1 MPKAYRAVQSD
12 GQEKEDQVEV
22 ETEHPSVVQGQ
33 TSAEQEVLLMA
44 ETSTKHEMEE
54 EAEEKKKK
62 RKGEGE
68 GKGTSKRKHLGAHWR
83 ADEYYLL
90 HRLSMLNLR
99 DSTETERRAKKSR
112 RRAKKSRRK
121 GSNRHSVD
129 VIMENVKEK
138 LKAHL
143 REKFTCI
150 YEGTGGDRS
159 RLQKVYTELYITQD
173 IGKYDYK
180 SHENLHGFNLWNQRI
195 DCLGIFMESYFFK
208 FKHGGSGKKVMTKG
222 IAGIGKTVAVQNF
235 ALHWAEGNFNQ
246 HIDFIFVLPFR
257 ELNLLKEGEYSLLQL
272 LLHFYPELKQIDA
285 QKLLNKKVL
294 FIFDGLDESRFPL
307 DFAASKTVS
316 DIDQRSTVDVLL
328 TNLIKGK
335 LLPNTLLWITSR
347 PAAASQIPPEYIDQM
362 TEVHGF
368 TDQQKEEYFRK
379 RFSDAD
385 QAKEVISYIRGMIS
399 FSFMSHIPIFC
410 WITAE
415 VFKKG
420 EIKQKSRIIITMTEL
435 YIHYLLIQTQRA
447 THKYGETKPGE
458 MDQKE
463 ILESENVAMLLKLA
477 QLAFEQLE
485 EGNILFYEEDLR
497 QCGIDVDKASL
508 FYGLCSKV
516 LKQEYGLYQ
525 KKMFSFVHLSFQEF
539 LAAVYMFHCCVT
551 KKLSAL
557 KSFLGDEAADLPLH
571 ELLKRVV
578 DKAIQS
584 ETGHLDLFLCFFLG
598 ISLETNQTLL
608 QGLLPQTQTSSETVE
623 EMKRHLRK
631 FHGGNI
637 SHERCMNLFLCKYEL
652 KEQRVQ
658 NEIQAF
664 LQSGVKLSPFDCSV
678 LSTMLLMSEE
688 VIDEI
693 DLTKCY
699 TPFEDSDKLL
709 LPLKNCRKAA
719 VKSDIFKYESLQ
731 ILVSILQSKDSSLR
745 ELHLECCSSHNN
757 PVPGYLFAVLIN
769 PHCKLETLRLSGFAL
784 RREEYEALTS
794 VLQSTQSTLR
804 ALDFT
809 YCTYVQ
815 PYASSSHHYK
825 TLGEDEELHICDNS
839 LVTIIPAVLSPVCK
853 VEKFRMS
860 GCHLKSRHCEV
871 FGSVLSS
878 NPILRELDLS
888 HNNLQDSGVKLLS
901 VGLASPTCRLESLR
915 LSGCG
920 ITEVGCASLASALSS
935 NPSHL
940 RELDLSFNHP
950 GDSGVK
956 LLSERLEDHKCRLE
970 KLNVEHDEDH
980 WVNPQQLK
988 KYACK
993 LTLDPN
999 TANSNLL
1006 LSEGNRRV
1014 KYVEEKQPYP
1024 DHPKRF
1030 DIEHQVLCR
1039 EGLTGRCYWEVEWTG
1054 LVPIGVT
1061 YKTIN
1066 RKGGRDVK
1074 IGQNEKSWSFNCHLQ
1089 DAYYF
1094 QHKHQE
1100 TFVPLRIPDTNT
1112 FWDRFKRPMVWSLN
1126 QPKPKPRRLGVYL
1139 DWPAGILSFYLFY
1152 SDTMTLLH
1160 TFHTS
1165 FTEPLYPAFSVY
1177 GGSLTLSNVLQLNM
1191 DSIQTCFTPEITT
1204 KSANTLYRF
1213 KFPGAGVFQCS
1224 LTRLVFGVTG
1234 EGEVLYRTV
1243 QWDESLLYSAGRTPA
1258 GPLFN
1263 IQCPQRSVNQLHLPH
1278 CETNPVLLSGS
1289 LSVVH
1294 ITDDGM
1300 SILEPQKITETHVV
1314 INVSHFSAFG
1324 LIWDY
1329 IKRFLN
1335 LNVSIKSQVLL
1346 FLGPPNTKQRRKM
1359 NVLLLPRNVPVQEVR
1374 GQQENDQYIKT
1385 TSYCRLRKDQTYSL
1399 LSNPEGYEIQPESAP
1414 FDLNYGPNYH
1424 PTFEVVLTTSTE
1436 DVTLMVQDQEKT
1448 KVWRRRVDLAGPG
1461 PSGENPTRTQS
1472 LSAEDRL
1479 RSVRTEFIQRVTEPV
1494 LDKLLDELLGQM
1506 FINDE
1511 EMESARTRTR
1521 RKKAEEVIDM
1531 VRRKGSDA
1539 SSKMIDIFRKLDP
1552 HLSKELQ
1559 LS

>member
-1 MPKAYRAVQSD
+1 
-12 GQEKEDQVEV
+12 
-22 ETEHPSVVQGQ
+22 
-33 TSAEQEVLLMA
+33 MA
-44 ETSTKHEMEE
+44 EASTKHEMEE
-54 EAEEKKKK
+54 EVEEKEKE
-62 RKGEGE
+62 RRGGEEE
-68 GKGTSKRKHLGAHWR
+68 GKEASMADNPLAEGKSGDDPLDKR
-83 ADEYYLL
+83 
-90 HRLSMLNLR
+90 LNLR
-99 DSTETERRAKKSR
+99 DSTETERSGR
-112 RRAKKSRRK
+112 R

-173 IGKYDYK
+173 VGKYGLK
-180 SHENLHGFNLWNQRI
+180 SHESHTLKPSHSVLNQRI
-195 DCLGIFMESYFFK
+195 DCLDIFKSTQ
-208 FKHGGSGKKVMTKG
+208 SINQSQLGKEKSIRKVMTKG

-235 ALHWAEGNFNQ
+235 ALHWAEGNINQ

-272 LLHFYPELKQIDA
+272 LLHFYPELKQTDA

-368 TDQQKEEYFRK
+368 TDQQKEEYFLK

-385 QAKEVISYIRGMIS
+385 QAEEVISCIRGMIS

-415 VFKKG
+415 VFKR
-420 EIKQKSRIIITMTEL
+420 ESKQKSRMITTVTEL

-447 THKYGETKPGE
+447 TKKYGENRPGE

-508 FYGLCSKV
+508 FCGLCSEV

-539 LAAVYMFHCCVT
+539 LAAIYVFHCCVT

-598 ISLETNQTLL
+598 ILLESNQTLL

-623 EMKRHLRK
+623 EMKRYLRK

-699 TPFEDSDKLL
+699 TPFEGSERLL

-719 VKSDIFKYESLQ
+719 LKSNMFAYECLQ
-731 ILVSILQSKDSSLR
+731 ILVPILQSKDSSLR
-745 ELHLECCSSHNN
+745 ELHLECCSSHNISI
-757 PVPGYLFAVLIN
+757 PGHLFAALTS

-784 RREEYEALTS
+784 DREHCEALAF
-794 VLQSTQSTLR
+794 VLQTQSTLR

-809 YCTYVQ
+809 YCIYVH
-815 PYASSSHHYK
+815 PHDYSGYYCEE
-825 TLGEDEELHICDNS
+825 LGENDVDYDDIYDNS
-839 LVTIIPAVLSPVCK
+839 LLTIIPASLSK
-853 VEKFRMS
+853 LEKFRMS
-860 GCHLKSRHCEV
+860 GCLLKSRRCRV
-871 FGSVLSS
+871 FGFVLRS

-901 VGLASPTCRLESLR
+901 VGLASPKCRLELLR

-920 ITEVGCASLASALSS
+920 ITEVGCASLASALSC

-988 KYACK
+988 KYACE

-1014 KYVEEKQPYP
+1014 KYVKEKQPYP
-1024 DHPKRF
+1024 DHPERF
-1030 DIEHQVLCR
+1030 DIEHLVLCR

-1054 LVPIGVT
+1054 FVPIGVT
-1061 YKTIN
+1061 YKSIDRKGWDVAIN
-1066 RKGGRDVK
+1066 RNK
-1074 IGQNEKSWSFNCHLQ
+1074 KSWSLDMSIWNGYSFRHE
-1089 DAYYF
+1089 
-1094 QHKHQE
+1094 HEE
-1100 TFVPLRIPDTNT
+1100 TFVPAPIIDVKAFLAR
-1112 FWDRFKRPMVWSLN
+1112 
-1126 QPKPKPRRLGVYL
+1126 PRRLGVYL
-1139 DWPAGILSFYLFY
+1139 DWPAGILSLYSLS

-1165 FTEPLYPAFSVY
+1165 FTEPLYPAFCVTA
-1177 GGSLTLSNVLQLNM
+1177 GSLTLSNLLQLNM
-1191 DSIQTCFTPEITT
+1191 DSIQTCFTPETE
-1204 KSANTLYRF
+1204 SANTLYRF

-1224 LTRLVFGVTG
+1224 LTGLVFGVTG

-1263 IQCPQRSVNQLHLPH
+1263 IQCPQQSVNQLHLPH
-1278 CETNPVLLSGS
+1278 CETTPAKLSGS

-1314 INVSHFSAFG
+1314 INVSHLSAFG
-1324 LIWDY
+1324 LILKK
-1329 IKRFLN
+1329 IKGLRKE
-1335 LNVSIKSQVLL
+1335 IKSQVLL
-1346 FLGPPNTKQRRKM
+1346 FLGPPNRKQRRKM
-1359 NVLLLPRNVPVQEVR
+1359 NVLLLPRNVPVQEVLSVKVR
-1374 GQQENDQYIKT
+1374 GQQQNDQYIET
-1385 TSYCRLRKDQTYSL
+1385 TSNCDLRKGQRYSL
-1399 LSNPEGYEIQPESAP
+1399 LSNPEDYEIQPESAP

-1448 KVWRRRVDLAGPG
+1448 QVWRRRVDLTAYLPGPG
-1461 PSGENPTRTQS
+1461 PSGENPTRIQS

-1479 RSVRTEFIQRVTEPV
+1479 RSVRTEFIDRVTEPV
-1494 LDKLLDELLGQM
+1494 LDQLLDELLNHNV
-1506 FINDE
+1506 INRE
-1511 EMESARTRTR
+1511 EMAKAKTRTRTD
-1521 RKKAEEVIDM
+1521 KAREVIDM
-1531 VRRKGSDA
+1531 VVMKGREA
-1539 SSKMIDIFRKLDP
+1539 SLKMIDIFRKRDP
-1552 HLSKELQ
+1552 CLSKELQ
-1559 LS
+1559 LR

>member
-1 MPKAYRAVQSD
+1 
-12 GQEKEDQVEV
+12 
-22 ETEHPSVVQGQ
+22 
-33 TSAEQEVLLMA
+33 
-44 ETSTKHEMEE
+44 MEE
-54 EAEEKKKK
+54 EAEEKKKE
-62 RKGEGE
+62 RKGEGEGE
-68 GKGTSKRKHLGAHWR
+68 GKGTSKPEHLGARWR
-83 ADEYYLL
+83 GVDGYYLQKQF
-90 HRLSMLNLR
+90 SMFNLR
-99 DSTETERRAKKSR
+99 HSTETETT
-112 RRAKKSRRK
+112 
-121 GSNRHSVD
+121 VD
-129 VIMENVKEK
+129 VIMEDVKEK

-173 IGKYDYK
+173 VGKYDCK
-180 SHENLHGFNLWNQRI
+180 SHEILHDFNLWNQRI
-195 DCLGIFMESYFFK
+195 DCLDIFNPRKDHPILTMTERTITQIQKKLPRKKSPI
-208 FKHGGSGKKVMTKG
+208 KKVMTKG

-235 ALHWAEGNFNQ
+235 ALHWVEGNLNQ
-246 HIDFIFVLPFR
+246 YIDFIFVLPFR

-328 TNLIKGK
+328 TNLIKGN

-362 TEVHGF
+362 TEVPGF
-368 TDQQKEEYFRK
+368 TDQQKEEYFLK
-379 RFSDAD
+379 RFTDAD
-385 QAKEVISYIRGMIS
+385 QAKEVISRIRGMIS

-415 VFKKG
+415 VFKR
-420 EIKQKSRIIITMTEL
+420 ESKQKSRMITTVTEL
-435 YIHYLLIQTQRA
+435 YIHYLLIQTQQA
-447 THKYGETKPGE
+447 TKKYGENRPGE

-508 FYGLCSKV
+508 FCGLCSEV

-539 LAAVYMFHCCVT
+539 LAAIYVFHCCVT

-598 ISLETNQTLL
+598 ILLESNQTLL

-623 EMKRHLRK
+623 EMKRYLRK

-664 LQSGVKLSPFDCSV
+664 LQSGVKLSPIDCSV

-693 DLTKCY
+693 DLTKCDI
-699 TPFEDSDKLL
+699 PFEGSERLL

-719 VKSDIFKYESLQ
+719 LKSDIFKYESFQ

-745 ELHLECCSSHNN
+745 ELHLEFCSSLNSSTVHYRNSFLL
-757 PVPGYLFAVLIN
+757 GRLFAALTS
-769 PHCKLETLRLSGFAL
+769 PHCKLETLRLSGFVLDCNA
-784 RREEYEALTS
+784 YDALTS

-804 ALDFT
+804 ALDLT
-809 YCTYVQ
+809 YCTYVHTYVFSRHPHQ
-815 PYASSSHHYK
+815 S
-825 TLGEDEELHICDNS
+825 DEELHDICDNS
-839 LVTIIPAVLSPVCK
+839 LATIILAVLSPVCK

-988 KYACK
+988 KYACE
-993 LTLDPN
+993 LTLDLN

-1006 LSEGNRRV
+1006 LSEGNKRV
-1014 KYVEEKQPYP
+1014 EYVEEKQPYP
-1024 DHPKRF
+1024 DHPERF

-1039 EGLTGRCYWEVEWTG
+1039 EGLTGRGYWEVEWTG
-1054 LVPIGVT
+1054 VVTIGVT
-1061 YKTIN
+1061 YKSID

-1074 IGQNEKSWSFNCHLQ
+1074 IGRNNESWSFSFRIVH
-1089 DAYYF
+1089 AYSF
-1094 QHKHQE
+1094 HHKHQE
-1100 TFVPLRIPDTNT
+1100 TFVPLQIPHTKT
-1112 FWDRFKRPMVWSLN
+1112 FWDRFN
-1126 QPKPKPRRLGVYL
+1126 RLGVYL

-1165 FTEPLYPAFSVY
+1165 FTEPLYPAFCVY
-1177 GGSLTLSNVLQLNM
+1177 GGSLTLSNVLQ
-1191 DSIQTCFTPEITT
+1191 IQTCFTPEITT
-1204 KSANTLYRF
+1204 KSANTLHRF

-1224 LTRLVFGVTG
+1224 LTGLVFGVTG

-1243 QWDESLLYSAGRTPA
+1243 QWDESLLHSAGRTPA
-1258 GPLFN
+1258 GLLFN

-1278 CETNPVLLSGS
+1278 CETTPALLSGS

-1300 SILEPQKITETHVV
+1300 SILEPQTITETHVV
-1314 INVSHFSAFG
+1314 INVSHLSAFG

-1329 IKRFLN
+1329 IKRFLT
-1335 LNVSIKSQVLL
+1335 LDVPISGQVLL
-1346 FLGPPNTKQRRKM
+1346 FLGPPNRKQKRKM
-1359 NVLLLPRNVPVQEVR
+1359 NVLLLPRNVPVQEVLSVKVR
-1374 GQQENDQYIKT
+1374 GQQENDQYIET
-1385 TSYCRLRKDQTYSL
+1385 TSNCCLRKGQRYSL
-1399 LSNPEGYEIQPESAP
+1399 LSNPEDYEIQPESAP

-1436 DVTLMVQDQEKT
+1436 DVTLMVQDQEET
-1448 KVWRRRVDLAGPG
+1448 KVWRRRVDLTAYLPGPG
-1461 PSGENPTRTQS
+1461 PSGENPTRIQS
-1472 LSAEDRL
+1472 LSAEEMML
-1479 RSVRTEFIQRVTEPV
+1479 RSARTEFIQRVNTAV
-1494 LDKLLDELLGQM
+1494 LDKLLDELWNHKV
-1506 FINDE
+1506 INDE
-1511 EMESARTRTR
+1511 EMESAKTRTR

-1531 VRRKGSDA
+1531 VRRKGREA
-1539 SSKMIDIFRKLDP
+1539 SLKMIVIFRKLDP
-1552 HLSKELQ
+1552 HLSETLH

>member
-1 MPKAYRAVQSD
+1 
-12 GQEKEDQVEV
+12 
-22 ETEHPSVVQGQ
+22 
-33 TSAEQEVLLMA
+33 
-44 ETSTKHEMEE
+44 
-54 EAEEKKKK
+54 
-62 RKGEGE
+62 
-68 GKGTSKRKHLGAHWR
+68 
-83 ADEYYLL
+83 
-90 HRLSMLNLR
+90 
-99 DSTETERRAKKSR
+99 
-112 RRAKKSRRK
+112 
-121 GSNRHSVD
+121 
-129 VIMENVKEK
+129 
-138 LKAHL
+138 
-143 REKFTCI
+143 
-150 YEGTGGDRS
+150 
-159 RLQKVYTELYITQD
+159 
-173 IGKYDYK
+173 
-180 SHENLHGFNLWNQRI
+180 
-195 DCLGIFMESYFFK
+195 
-208 FKHGGSGKKVMTKG
+208 
-222 IAGIGKTVAVQNF
+222 
-235 ALHWAEGNFNQ
+235 
-246 HIDFIFVLPFR
+246 
-257 ELNLLKEGEYSLLQL
+257 
-272 LLHFYPELKQIDA
+272 
-285 QKLLNKKVL
+285 
-294 FIFDGLDESRFPL
+294 
-307 DFAASKTVS
+307 
-316 DIDQRSTVDVLL
+316 
-328 TNLIKGK
+328 
-335 LLPNTLLWITSR
+335 
-347 PAAASQIPPEYIDQM
+347 
-362 TEVHGF
+362 
-368 TDQQKEEYFRK
+368 
-379 RFSDAD
+379 
-385 QAKEVISYIRGMIS
+385 MIS

-415 VFKKG
+415 VFKR
-420 EIKQKSRIIITMTEL
+420 ESKQKSRMITTVTEL

-447 THKYGETKPGE
+447 TKKYGETKPGE

-508 FYGLCSKV
+508 FCGLCPEV

-539 LAAVYMFHCCVT
+539 LAAIYVFHCCVT

-598 ISLETNQTLL
+598 ISLESNQILL

-664 LQSGVKLSPFDCSV
+664 LQSGVKLSPIDCSV

-699 TPFEDSDKLL
+699 TPFEGSERLL

-719 VKSDIFKYESLQ
+719 LKSDIFKYESLQ

-745 ELHLECCSSHNN
+745 ELHLEFCSRFNSS
-757 PVPGYLFAVLIN
+757 VLGRLFAALTS
-769 PHCKLETLRLSGFAL
+769 PHCKLETLRLSGFEL

-878 NPILRELDLS
+878 NPTLRELDLS

-956 LLSERLEDHKCRLE
+956 LVSERLEDHKCRLE
-970 KLNVEHDEDH
+970 KLNVEHDEDC

-988 KYACK
+988 KYACE

-1006 LSEGNRRV
+1006 LFEGNRRV
-1014 KYVEEKQPYP
+1014 EYVKEKQPYP
-1024 DHPKRF
+1024 DHPERF

-1039 EGLTGRCYWEVEWTG
+1039 EGLTGQCYWEVEWTG
-1054 LVPIGVT
+1054 VVTIGVT

-1074 IGQNEKSWSFNCHLQ
+1074 IGRNNKSWSLDMSIWNGYSFRHE
-1089 DAYYF
+1089 
-1094 QHKHQE
+1094 HEE
-1100 TFVPLRIPDTNT
+1100 TFVPALIID
-1112 FWDRFKRPMVWSLN
+1112 FKAFLARPS
-1126 QPKPKPRRLGVYL
+1126 RLGVYL
-1139 DWPAGILSFYLFY
+1139 DWPAGILSFYLLY

-1165 FTEPLYPAFSVY
+1165 FTEPLYPAFCVY
-1177 GGSLTLSNVLQLNM
+1177 GGSLTLSNLLQLNM

-1204 KSANTLYRF
+1204 KSATLYRF

-1224 LTRLVFGVTG
+1224 LTGLVFGVTG

-1278 CETNPVLLSGS
+1278 CETTPALLSGS

-1329 IKRFLN
+1329 IKRFLTPD
-1335 LNVSIKSQVLL
+1335 VPISGQVLL
-1346 FLGPPNTKQRRKM
+1346 FLGPPNRRQKRKM

-1374 GQQENDQYIKT
+1374 GQQENDQYIET
-1385 TSYCRLRKDQTYSL
+1385 TSNCRLRKDQTYSL

-1436 DVTLMVQDQEKT
+1436 DVTLMVQDQEET
-1448 KVWRRRVDLAGPG
+1448 LVWRRRVDLTAYLPGPG

-1472 LSAEDRL
+1472 LSAEEMML
-1479 RSVRTEFIQRVTEPV
+1479 RSVRAQFIQRADKAV
-1494 LDKLLDELLGQM
+1494 LDQLLDELLHHNV
-1506 FINDE
+1506 INDE
-1511 EMESARTRTR
+1511 EMESAQKTRTNTE
-1521 RKKAEEVIDM
+1521 KAREVIDM

-1539 SSKMIDIFRKLDP
+1539 SLKMIVIFRKLDP
-1552 HLSKELQ
+1552 HLSETLH

>member
-1 MPKAYRAVQSD
+1 
-12 GQEKEDQVEV
+12 
-22 ETEHPSVVQGQ
+22 
-33 TSAEQEVLLMA
+33 MA
-44 ETSTKHEMEE
+44 DTSTKHQIEE
-54 EAEEKKKK
+54 EAEEKE
-62 RKGEGE
+62 RRGGEEE
-68 GKGTSKRKHLGAHWR
+68 GKEASMAEDPPTGEQNGDDPL
-83 ADEYYLL
+83 EE
-90 HRLSMLNLR
+90 RLNPE
-99 DSTETERRAKKSR
+99 DSTETEMTEM
-112 RRAKKSRRK
+112 
-121 GSNRHSVD
+121 D
-129 VIMENVKEK
+129 VIMEDVKEK

-159 RLQKVYTELYITQD
+159 QLEKVYTELYITQD
-173 IGKYDYK
+173 VGKYDCK
-180 SHENLHGFNLWNQRI
+180 SHEILHDFNLWNQRI
-195 DCLGIFMESYFFK
+195 DCLDIFNPRKDHPILTMTERTITQIQKKLPRKKSPI
-208 FKHGGSGKKVMTKG
+208 KKVMTKG

-235 ALHWAEGNFNQ
+235 ALHWADGNFNQ

-257 ELNLLKEGEYSLLQL
+257 ELNLLKEGE
-272 LLHFYPELKQIDA
+272 
-285 QKLLNKKVL
+285 
-294 FIFDGLDESRFPL
+294 FPL

-328 TNLIKGK
+328 TNLIKGN
-335 LLPNTLLWITSR
+335 LLPNALLWITSR

-368 TDQQKEEYFRK
+368 TDQQKEQYFLK
-379 RFSDAD
+379 RFTDAD
-385 QAKEVISYIRGMIS
+385 QAKEVISCIKGMIS
-399 FSFMSHIPIFC
+399 FFFMSHIPIFC

-415 VFKKG
+415 VFKR
-420 EIKQKSRIIITMTEL
+420 ESKQKSRMITTVTEL

-447 THKYGETKPGE
+447 TKKYGENRPGE

-508 FYGLCSKV
+508 FCGLCSEV

-539 LAAVYMFHCCVT
+539 LAAIYVFHCCVT

-557 KSFLGDEAADLPLH
+557 KSFLGDEAADMPLH

-584 ETGHLDLFLCFFLG
+584 ETGQLDLFLCFFLG

-623 EMKRHLRK
+623 EMKRYLRK

-664 LQSGVKLSPFDCSV
+664 LQSGVKLSPIDCSV

-699 TPFEDSDKLL
+699 TPFEGSERLL

-719 VKSDIFKYESLQ
+719 LRMGILRYKGFET
-731 ILVSILQSKDSSLR
+731 LVSILHSKDSTLR
-745 ELHLECCSSHNN
+745 ELLLECYSTSNI
-757 PVPGYLFAVLIN
+757 PVLTHFLAVLGSLD
-769 PHCKLETLRLSGFAL
+769 CQLETLRLSGFTDVCRSLA
-784 RREEYEALTS
+784 S

-804 ALDFT
+804 VLDLT
-809 YCTYVQ
+809 YCRYG
-815 PYASSSHHYK
+815 YYC
-825 TLGEDEELHICDNS
+825 EDMEENGKRIDDGTGDNS
-839 LVTIIPAVLSPVCK
+839 LLTIIPAALSCK
-853 VEKFRMS
+853 LEKFKMF
-860 GCHLKSRHCEV
+860 GCLLKSRHCEV

-878 NPILRELDLS
+878 NPTLRELDLS

-901 VGLASPTCRLESLR
+901 VGLASPACRLESLR

-988 KYACK
+988 KYACE

-1024 DHPKRF
+1024 DHPERF

-1039 EGLTGRCYWEVEWTG
+1039 EGLTGQCYWEVEWTG
-1054 LVPIGVT
+1054 VVTIGVT
-1061 YKTIN
+1061 YKSID

-1074 IGQNEKSWSFNCHLQ
+1074 IGRNNKSWSFSFRTE
-1089 DAYYF
+1089 DTYSF
-1094 QHKHQE
+1094 RHKHKE
-1100 TFVPLRIPDTNT
+1100 TFVPLQIPDTKT
-1112 FWDRFKRPMVWSLN
+1112 FWDRFN
-1126 QPKPKPRRLGVYL
+1126 RLGVYL
-1139 DWPAGILSFYLFY
+1139 DWPAGILSFYLLY
-1152 SDTMTLLH
+1152 SDIMTLLH

-1165 FTEPLYPAFSVY
+1165 FTEPLYPAFCVY

-1191 DSIQTCFTPEITT
+1191 DSIQTCFTPEVTT

-1224 LTRLVFGVTG
+1224 LTGLVFGVTG

-1243 QWDESLLYSAGRTPA
+1243 QWDESLLHSAGRTPA

-1278 CETNPVLLSGS
+1278 CETTPVLLSGS

-1314 INVSHFSAFG
+1314 INVSHLSAFG
-1324 LIWDY
+1324 LILKK
-1329 IKRFLN
+1329 IKGLRKRIS
-1335 LNVSIKSQVLL
+1335 VQVLL
-1346 FLGPPNTKQRRKM
+1346 FLGPPNRKQRCKM
-1359 NVLLLPRNVPVQEVR
+1359 NVLLLPRNVPVEEVR
-1374 GQQENDQYIKT
+1374 GQQENDEYIRT
-1385 TSYCRLRKDQTYSL
+1385 PSYCHLKKGQRYSL
-1399 LSNPEGYEIQPESAP
+1399 LSNPEGYKIQPESAP

-1436 DVTLMVQDQEKT
+1436 DVTLMVQDQEET
-1448 KVWRRRVDLAGPG
+1448 QVWRHDVDLTAYLPGPG

-1494 LDKLLDELLGQM
+1494 LDKLLDELLRQM
-1506 FINDE
+1506 VINDE

-1521 RKKAEEVIDM
+1521 TDKAREVIDM
-1531 VRRKGSDA
+1531 VRRKGREA
-1539 SSKMIDIFRKLDP
+1539 SSKMIVIFREKDP
-1552 HLSKELQ
+1552 HLSKELH
-1559 LS
+1559 LR